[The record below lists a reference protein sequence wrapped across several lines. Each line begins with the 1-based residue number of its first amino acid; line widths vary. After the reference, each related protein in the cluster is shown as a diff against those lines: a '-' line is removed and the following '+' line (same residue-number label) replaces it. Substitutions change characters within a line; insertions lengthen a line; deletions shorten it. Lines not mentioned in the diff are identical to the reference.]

1 MNDQGIPPSFPEIN
15 FLSQNMLS
23 FNISTKNQKTVK
35 KLNAITKD
43 KCEIIF
49 LSDIRLNSYKQN
61 YSIHDLEKKITFK
74 GYDFYHNSKRSS
86 RGVGILIS
94 KKLNYKVNNQMSDF
108 EDNYLLLD
116 ITITDYRLIIG
127 AIYGPNSNDPNFY
140 NNLNTDLKFFNC
152 STIILGGDW
161 NATWDTSVV
170 QNNLDVLNMVSL
182 PSKFRSDQIKKIAG
196 ENGLVEPFRT
206 LNPEK
211 IDFSFIPN
219 INTNINRSRIDFF
232 LISQTVMEK
241 CKNSYVSPS
250 LLSEDF
256 DHKAVLL
263 DFRKKVFK
271 TKDKIKDTILK
282 SDILNKL
289 VHANAL
295 DCYLNHLTINENFTY
310 EMKTNFQQEVGHL
323 FSKIKEL
330 KDFQMRSIL
339 ENTDHLI
346 EFKNLE
352 TAKLN
357 IIENLFASLPNLAI
371 FENMPIDCTY
381 DVFFEILV
389 MQIKSTALSFQSFY
403 YKLSNVK
410 KDQLRKKLKQLK
422 ISFHIHQNEIRLLE
436 SELANIEEN
445 ELKDELK
452 LLKNFERLN
461 NEKITPYFLNLAK
474 KPGHTETVELINDDN
489 GSPFLNTKDR
499 GKYITDFYSKL
510 YQKPDGI
517 QEDNVS
523 INDFLEDISTH
534 PEVLSS
540 KLSDEEK
547 NFLDRPFT
555 IEELDNSNSK
565 SKKNSSPGIDGI
577 SNRFIDKFWS
587 IFRVPLFKYATHCFE
602 SGKLTDNFRS
612 AKIRLIPK
620 KGNLTQI
627 KNWRPIS
634 LLNCF
639 YKVISRAITLRIRK
653 YIDKIT
659 KVGQKGYSSTKQCQ
673 EVLICLLDE
682 IQKAKASN
690 KKGALLSLDIKKAF
704 DSISHEYLLKAYKF
718 FNFGDYIIKWLKLIG
733 TNRKACIIMEDESL
747 SPFFNLDRGNA
758 QGDNISPFS
767 FNIGFQILIFK
778 LNFDLQIARLNEP
791 LVIPPLIADPHIGDP
806 PAPVKG
812 LERKAFSFA
821 DDGSCLTLLEPNSL
835 VRIYNILEIFG
846 SLSGLVCNVEKTA
859 LVVIGHEGPLDPR
872 IADIGFTL
880 QTEVTILGL
889 KIKGDNYDFSETFD
903 GFCDKIRKII
913 QHWARFNLSLPGRIN
928 VAKCFLYSQLNY
940 IGCFLTIPQNYLTVI
955 QNLIETFII
964 GNLKLAK
971 KRLYA
976 KPEDGGLGLFQ
987 MNEFLE
993 AQQCQWIKRAKN
1005 MDEIWKQKLYV
1016 KCKGDISNAKS
1027 KFFDQTT
1034 EPTLYNIVKCY
1045 EKFSINFTKYK
1056 ENFWLANLF
1065 ENKALPI
1072 NFRLQNCLTEEE
1084 LGFDTF
1090 LNFGTLIRKLT
1101 IEQLYLP
1108 TRSRMMSR
1116 AQVMEHLGIQFT
1128 PEDFEKIKKIC
1139 NNAKLK
1145 YTKNKIDEK
1154 KSISVNGFLAL
1165 KTKGSKIFR
1174 KILLNQTKSSIT
1186 KNIVKFAET
1195 TETFINLEESKLL
1208 NKCWNC

>member
-1 MNDQGIPPSFPEIN
+1 
-15 FLSQNMLS
+15 
-23 FNISTKNQKTVK
+23 
-35 KLNAITKD
+35 
-43 KCEIIF
+43 
-49 LSDIRLNSYKQN
+49 
-61 YSIHDLEKKITFK
+61 
-74 GYDFYHNSKRSS
+74 
-86 RGVGILIS
+86 
-94 KKLNYKVNNQMSDF
+94 
-108 EDNYLLLD
+108 
-116 ITITDYRLIIG
+116 
-127 AIYGPNSNDPNFY
+127 
-140 NNLNTDLKFFNC
+140 
-152 STIILGGDW
+152 
-161 NATWDTSVV
+161 
-170 QNNLDVLNMVSL
+170 
-182 PSKFRSDQIKKIAG
+182 
-196 ENGLVEPFRT
+196 
-206 LNPEK
+206 
-211 IDFSFIPN
+211 
-219 INTNINRSRIDFF
+219 
-232 LISQTVMEK
+232 
-241 CKNSYVSPS
+241 
-250 LLSEDF
+250 
-256 DHKAVLL
+256 
-263 DFRKKVFK
+263 
-271 TKDKIKDTILK
+271 
-282 SDILNKL
+282 
-289 VHANAL
+289 
-295 DCYLNHLTINENFTY
+295 
-310 EMKTNFQQEVGHL
+310 
-323 FSKIKEL
+323 
-330 KDFQMRSIL
+330 
-339 ENTDHLI
+339 
-346 EFKNLE
+346 
-352 TAKLN
+352 
-357 IIENLFASLPNLAI
+357 
-371 FENMPIDCTY
+371 
-381 DVFFEILV
+381 
-389 MQIKSTALSFQSFY
+389 
-403 YKLSNVK
+403 
-410 KDQLRKKLKQLK
+410 
-422 ISFHIHQNEIRLLE
+422 
-436 SELANIEEN
+436 
-445 ELKDELK
+445 
-452 LLKNFERLN
+452 
-461 NEKITPYFLNLAK
+461 
-474 KPGHTETVELINDDN
+474 
-489 GSPFLNTKDR
+489 
-499 GKYITDFYSKL
+499 
-510 YQKPDGI
+510 
-517 QEDNVS
+517 
-523 INDFLEDISTH
+523 
-534 PEVLSS
+534 
-540 KLSDEEK
+540 
-547 NFLDRPFT
+547 
-555 IEELDNSNSK
+555 
-565 SKKNSSPGIDGI
+565 
-577 SNRFIDKFWS
+577 
-587 IFRVPLFKYATHCFE
+587 
-602 SGKLTDNFRS
+602 
-612 AKIRLIPK
+612 
-620 KGNLTQI
+620 
-627 KNWRPIS
+627 
-634 LLNCF
+634 
-639 YKVISRAITLRIRK
+639 
-653 YIDKIT
+653 
-659 KVGQKGYSSTKQCQ
+659 
-673 EVLICLLDE
+673 
-682 IQKAKASN
+682 
-690 KKGALLSLDIKKAF
+690 
-704 DSISHEYLLKAYKF
+704 
-718 FNFGDYIIKWLKLIG
+718 
-733 TNRKACIIMEDESL
+733 MEDESL

-778 LNFDLQIARLNEP
+778 LNFDLQIARLNDP
-791 LVIPPLIADPHIGDP
+791 LVIPPLIVDPHIVDP
-806 PAPVKG
+806 PAPVTG

-1027 KFFDQTT
+1027 KYFDQTT

-1208 NKCWNC
+1208 NKCWYYNFFSNSTRTFLFKFYNNILGYNAAVSHFVRGQSSNCTFCILNRNPDPNRELALHLFFNCPAVSRILDQTFSYFLGEETNVSRHEIFVQFKRFTQQKNEILFYIGKIFLKAIWDCKVRQHLPELNNIINQINQEMVCLMSLNKEIRAQVANSGFNFDAHL